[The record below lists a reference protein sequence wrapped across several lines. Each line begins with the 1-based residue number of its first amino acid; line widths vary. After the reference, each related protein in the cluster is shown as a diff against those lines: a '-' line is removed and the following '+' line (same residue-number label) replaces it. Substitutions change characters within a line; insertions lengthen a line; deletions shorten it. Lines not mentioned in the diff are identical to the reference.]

1 MYTLVS
7 CPSSKGESDEMV
19 STEAGAK
26 NEEPHDETKLC
37 VVHVCLVLAA
47 RWCHLPGAGRRS
59 CSLLERAVEGVGL
72 QHEEAAFHSISL
84 GGNDNNIFVGGRLFV
99 VLAEQG
105 EAAGPG
111 WDRLPRPSHL

>member
-37 VVHVCLVLAA
+37 VVHVLLVLAA
-47 RWCHLPGAGRRS
+47 RWWHLPGAERRS
-59 CSLLERAVEGVGL
+59 CALAERDVDEGVIL
-72 QHEEAAFHSISL
+72 QEAGAFHGFSL
-84 GGNDNNIFVGGRLFV
+84 GGNNNIFVGGRLFV

-111 WDRLPRPSHL
+111 RDRFSRPSHL